1 MWHLLKS
8 HRLRLGDDTRIALL
22 DWITNSEGQT
32 SSALASREVLKS
44 HMIVQQGRNGQ
55 VLFFNAKWAEA
66 TFTESG
72 NFVGKPLRN
81 PLAIG
86 TVLRLLRF
94 LDNELKDRWLND
106 LLALTKSNRK
116 CINTLASLSEW
127 QTCLFPLISETLELV
142 SSHPLTTST
151 DDKKNI
157 DANEY
162 PMSLEGLHKRLD
174 LCLHLYSSLLGH
186 LLRAGGDGV
195 SETPGL

>member
-1 MWHLLKS
+1 M
-8 HRLRLGDDTRIALL
+8 IAHQ
-22 DWITNSEGQT
+22 GQ
-32 SSALASREVLKS
+32 
-44 HMIVQQGRNGQ
+44 NGQ
-55 VLFFNAKWAEA
+55 VLYFDAKWAEA
-66 TFTESG
+66 AFTESG

-86 TVLRLLRF
+86 IVLRLLRF
-94 LDNELKDRWLND
+94 LENDLKDQWLND

-142 SSHPLTTST
+142 SSHPLTDST
-151 DDKKNI
+151 EDKKNI
-157 DANEY
+157 QNFDAKEY

-186 LLRAGGDGV
+186 LLRTGGDGV
-195 SETPGL
+195 S